1 MDNGTAND
9 SFMTSAVADV
19 RQAQL
24 GQLSA
29 PTTLDRLRPSDKHK
43 VAVAAFNASL

>member
-1 MDNGTAND
+1 VDTPAENV
-9 SFMTSAVADV
+9 MTSTLTDV
-19 RQAQL
+19 RQSPL

-29 PTTLDRLRPSDKHK
+29 RETLDRLRPADGGK